1 MVHIAIFASG
11 GGSNAR
17 SICAYFQDHTFIN
30 VSLIITNNEKAGVLR
45 VAEDFQIQGY
55 ALSRDQLKDQIS
67 MLALLK
73 QHNVDYIILAG
84 YLKLIPVWLIKA
96 FPGKILNI
104 HPSLLP
110 KYGGKGMYG
119 MNVHHAVKSG
129 QEQESGMT
137 VHVVEEEFDKGPILF
152 QASTP
157 LTPDMTPEDIA
168 KAVLILEHRYYSKT
182 IEKFILTHIE

>member
-17 SICAYFQDHTFIN
+17 RICSHFQNHAFIN
-30 VSLIITNNEKAGVLR
+30 ISLIITNNEKAGVLN
-45 VAEDFQIQGY
+45 VAQDFHVQAY
-55 ALSRDQLKDQIS
+55 TLSRDQLKDQTY
-67 MLALLK
+67 MLELLK
-73 QHNVDYIILAG
+73 QHNVDYIVLAG
-84 YLKLIPVWLIKA
+84 YLKLIPVWLIRTY
-96 FPGKILNI
+96 PGKILNI

-119 MNVHHAVKSG
+119 INVHQAVKIG

-137 VHVVEEEFDKGPILF
+137 VHIVDEEFDKGPILF
-152 QASTP
+152 QARTT
-157 LTPDMTPEDIA
+157 LTPDMNPDDIA
-168 KAVLILEHRYYSKT
+168 NAVLILEHRYYSET